1 MRNQILLLL
10 FSLAQLRNLRC
21 RLHTLSGASSSTGVS
36 AHGDSL
42 LVLLNV
48 LEELHGALKLP
59 SVDGLGGLTSVL
71 ERNTEIGT
79 AGASRLRRVDFGGS
93 VSNLEG
99 RKVSIIPWLCRN
111 SCPIHPSRNPIQLSL
126 STP

>member
-48 LEELHGALKLP
+48 LEELHGTVELP
-59 SVDGLGGLTSVL
+59 AVDGLGGLTSVL

-99 RKVSIIPWLCRN
+99 EEVSILCCCV
-111 SCPIHPSRNPIQLSL
+111 SQ
-126 STP
+126 